1 MIHATNSLDSQN
13 TVTNSLLTSKAK
25 ARRVL
30 AEKDATIAA
39 LKKEGGGR
47 GGDLGDMT
55 RGDDDEPHFE

>member
-1 MIHATNSLDSQN
+1 M
-13 TVTNSLLTSKAK
+13 VKNSLLTSKAK

-39 LKKEGGGR
+39 LKKEG
-47 GGDLGDMT
+47 DLGDMT

>member
-1 MIHATNSLDSQN
+1 MIHATNSLNSQN
-13 TVTNSLLTSKAK
+13 TVKNSLLTSKAK

-39 LKKEGGGR
+39 LKKEGGGE
-47 GGDLGDMT
+47 GDMT

>member
-1 MIHATNSLDSQN
+1 MIHATNSLNSQN
-13 TVTNSLLTSKAK
+13 TVKNSLLTSKAK

-47 GGDLGDMT
+47 GGDVT